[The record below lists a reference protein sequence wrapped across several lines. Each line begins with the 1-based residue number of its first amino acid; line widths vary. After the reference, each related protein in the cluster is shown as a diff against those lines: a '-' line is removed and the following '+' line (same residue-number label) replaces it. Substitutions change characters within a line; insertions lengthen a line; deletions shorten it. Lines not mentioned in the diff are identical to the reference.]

1 MDQDVFN
8 LELRKFLKRFGVTA
22 QHQIEKAVE
31 TALRER
37 KLVGNEILPV
47 TATLGV
53 PGVLPKFDISG
64 EIALAG
70 EGPFRKAL
78 SSNGSAKS
86 RRLELLG
93 EPVRRVLRQQ
103 LVLEGV
109 TKSRF
114 QRYVRCG
121 GG

>member
-1 MDQDVFN
+1 VDQDVFN

-22 QHQIEKAVE
+22 QHEIEKAVE

-53 PGVLPKFDISG
+53 PGVLPTFDISG